1 MNEEKMVNLKV
12 ECRMCGMTVIIPVKE
27 EDYQKFI
34 SPNRPHIQ
42 DIFPYLT
49 PAERELLISHTC
61 EVCWNKMFPD
71 E

>member
-12 ECRMCGMTVIIPVKE
+12 QCRMCNMVVIIPVKE
-27 EDYQKFI
+27 EDYKKFI

-49 PAERELLISHTC
+49 PAERELLLSRTC
-61 EVCWNKMFPD
+61 QACWDKMFPD

>member
-1 MNEEKMVNLKV
+1 MSEEKMVNLKV
-12 ECRMCGMTVIIPVKE
+12 QCIMCGMTIIIPVRE

-34 SPNRPHIQ
+34 SPDRPHIQ

-49 PAERELLISHTC
+49 PAERELLISRTC
-61 EVCWNKMFPD
+61 EPCWNKMFPD

>member
-1 MNEEKMVNLKV
+1 MSEEKMVNLKV
-12 ECRMCGMTVIIPVKE
+12 QCRMCGMTIIIPVRE

-34 SPNRPHIQ
+34 SPDRPHIQ

-49 PAERELLISHTC
+49 PAERELLISRTC
-61 EVCWNKMFPD
+61 EPCWNKMFPD